1 MKPSTLDGGSNWWRK
16 KPPPL
21 DDIGM
26 RQRSDTTTAS
36 TGQGV
41 RSGNRWI
48 KWGSRIDL
56 KDMRPDPIRQLAGAL
71 GASRRTQTN
80 RRMRPSLST

>member
-1 MKPSTLDGGSNWWRK
+1 MKPPALDGGSNWWRK
-16 KPPPL
+16 RPPPL
-21 DDIGM
+21 DDIGV
-26 RQRSDTTTAS
+26 RQCSDTTGAGP
-36 TGQGV
+36 GQGV

-71 GASRRTQTN
+71 EAPRRTQTN
-80 RRMRPSLST
+80 RQMRGSLLT